1 MHTSIKGWSSRGSGS
16 AQVSGSP
23 SPGTAG
29 AAPPHLHLE
38 LRKSGRPVDPLG
50 SWLALGARDAEP
62 SPGTA
67 AAADLA
73 GVIIFGVLS
82 MTMINKAYLAP
93 QPIDRPE
100 ARGAFEEVEPL
111 VRRIKGRDETK
122 SVRLRVRGDDGFLM
136 HPAIYQNQF
145 DRDAF
150 AKAAP
155 LGTIVKLEVRAER
168 LPVIFSLRAGGETFV
183 DKAWVRA
190 LSGRLMFCA
199 CCAGACCGHCVCL
212 FSLLR
217 RRDEHDAT

>member
-1 MHTSIKGWSSRGSGS
+1 MLSRVLGP
-16 AQVSGSP
+16 QR
-23 SPGTAG
+23 
-29 AAPPHLHLE
+29 
-38 LRKSGRPVDPLG
+38 LR
-50 SWLALGARDAEP
+50 
-62 SPGTA
+62 
-67 AAADLA
+67 DLA

-100 ARGAFEEVEPL
+100 RVRGALEEVEPL
-111 VRRIKGRDETK
+111 VRRIKGQDETK
-122 SVRLRVRGDDGFLM
+122 SVRLRVRGDDRGFLM

-145 DRDAF
+145 DGDAF

-155 LGTIVKLEVRAER
+155 LGTIVELEVRAER

-190 LSGRLMFCA
+190 HLSGRLMFLRITA
-199 CCAGACCGHCVCL
+199 LAPVAVTAFCL